1 MSEQGSKLN
10 EKESEFP
17 EKVER
22 LRWVDQGRGFIIF
35 MLVLTLAFP
44 PDEWK
49 PKGSIMFFLFGHP
62 GPFDTYMTVFDIGA
76 AAFIFVIG
84 LIFSISFR
92 KRLEKQGLI
101 AAIKYVVIRYGL
113 LLVLG
118 YIVVAVGGRFFSYD
132 ARLPGVLILMWD
144 VIPTLG
150 LVGFVT
156 LPFVLIKRYD
166 VRMIIGYLW
175 ILFYQILMITT
186 PLKLYAQLSVHGG
199 IFGTIFGYSGIM
211 IIATA
216 LGDYLFR
223 SKIEDKIKYK
233 NMALFGAINLV
244 AGILLSFIP
253 GWEASKRQVSFTH
266 CAISI
271 AVCVLG
277 LLIVVYLDKVK
288 NMELGFFQAYG
299 RNPFLTYLIAETPIF
314 LLDNTIGVDLGLG
327 WPGNLLVTAIVL
339 TYTTI
344 TVLYLYMRKKIIST
358 EKTTIIFIII
368 AIILAILLIS
378 LGVI

>member
-1 MSEQGSKLN
+1 LSEQGSKLD

-49 PKGSIMFFLFGHP
+49 PEGSIMFFLFGHP

-118 YIVVAVGGRFFSYD
+118 YIVVAVGGRFSYYD

-244 AGILLSFIP
+244 AGNLLSFIT
-253 GWEASKRQVSFTH
+253 GWEASKRQVSFSH

-339 TYTTI
+339 TYTTF

-368 AIILAILLIS
+368 AIILAILLIF